1 MARDDDERPPGS
13 GASDGRDREEGADP
27 SGSGGEGEAEDLGE
41 PVALLSGLALEP
53 APGFFGRFHRRVN
66 RRLLVADVATFSWKA
81 WAQALLEYLVALF
94 ASFNP
99 DRDTDK
105 GAG

>member
-1 MARDDDERPPGS
+1 MDADRS
-13 GASDGRDREEGADP
+13 GDLD
-27 SGSGGEGEAEDLGE
+27 DLGE
-41 PVALLSGLALEP
+41 PIGLLSDLALQP

-66 RRLLVADVATFSWKA
+66 RRLLVSDVATFSWKA

-94 ASFNP
+94 GSLSP
-99 DRDTDK
+99 GRDTDK